1 MPGWHSTFFPPYF
14 VAGAIYSGFAMV
26 LDIVIPLR
34 KLYRLESVITM
45 RHLNNM
51 GNVMLAT
58 GLMVA
63 YGYVMEAFMAW
74 YSGDIFEQFMMANR
88 ALVRYGGIFWALM
101 FFNISCRRCSG
112 QNACART

>member
-1 MPGWHSTFFPPYF
+1 GSARHWQRHQSAYLLLAGLATPLVLSVHSVVSFDFSVAMLPGWHSTIFPPYF

-26 LDIVIPLR
+26 LNIVIPVR
-34 KLYRLESVITM
+34 KLYHLESLITM

-63 YGYVMEAFMAW
+63 YGYLMEGFM
-74 YSGDIFEQFMMANR
+74 S
-88 ALVRYGGIFWALM
+88 
-101 FFNISCRRCSG
+101 
-112 QNACART
+112 